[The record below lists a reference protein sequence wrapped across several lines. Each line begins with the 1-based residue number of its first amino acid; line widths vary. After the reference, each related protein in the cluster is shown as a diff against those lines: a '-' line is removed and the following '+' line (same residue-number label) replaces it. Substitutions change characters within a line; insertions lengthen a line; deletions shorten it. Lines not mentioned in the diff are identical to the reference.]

1 MPITANQQH
10 DAINRARM
18 AQWPIGLNNYLYSP
32 VLELVDTPE
41 TERERERN
49 AEEERYKQRGR
60 QKRKGCRNVKPIQNS
75 SCLWEIKPCT
85 YEAFLKC
92 NNNSVVCV
100 PVCVKCHQIRKL
112 KCEQCA

>member
-41 TERERERN
+41 TERERER
-49 AEEERYKQRGR
+49 EMLRKRGIN
-60 QKRKGCRNVKPIQNS
+60 KEADRKEKDAVM
-75 SCLWEIKPCT
+75 
-85 YEAFLKC
+85 
-92 NNNSVVCV
+92 
-100 PVCVKCHQIRKL
+100 
-112 KCEQCA
+112 